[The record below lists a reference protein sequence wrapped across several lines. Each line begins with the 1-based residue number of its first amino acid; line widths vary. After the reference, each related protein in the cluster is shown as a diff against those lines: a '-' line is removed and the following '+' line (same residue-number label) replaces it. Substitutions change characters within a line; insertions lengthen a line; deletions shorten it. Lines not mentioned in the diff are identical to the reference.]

1 MRFILIDR
9 ILELH
14 PDQSAIGVKNV
25 TMSEDFLAHHFP
37 HRPIMPGVL
46 IVESMV
52 QLADWLIR
60 ASSEFTRMG
69 QATAFDRIKFRNVVR
84 PGDQMKV
91 KVSLTSHQGNLAS
104 FNGKAYVDDKL
115 AASANF
121 TLTVEP
127 IDPYITS
134 EEAQKLFRMMSPI
147 EETVT

>member
-9 ILELH
+9 IIELH
-14 PDQSAIGVKNV
+14 LDQSAIGVKNV

-60 ASSEFTRMG
+60 ASSEFKQIG
-69 QATAFDRIKFRNVVR
+69 QASAFDRIKFRIVVR

-91 KVSLTSHQGNLAS
+91 KVSLTSRQGNLAS
-104 FNGKAYVDDKL
+104 FKGSAYVDDKL

-121 TLTVEP
+121 TLIVES
-127 IDPYITS
+127 IDAYITS
-134 EEAQKLFRMMSPI
+134 EEAQRLFRMMSPI
-147 EETVT
+147 EETVS

>member
-9 ILELH
+9 IIELH

-60 ASSEFTRMG
+60 ASSEFKLIG
-69 QATAFDRIKFRNVVR
+69 LATAFDRIKFRNVVR

-91 KVSLTSHQGNLAS
+91 KVSQTSRQGTLAS
-104 FNGKAYVDDKL
+104 FKGEAYVGDKL

-121 TLTVEP
+121 TLIVES
-127 IDPYITS
+127 IDAYITS
-134 EEAQKLFRMMSPI
+134 EEAQRLFRMMYII
-147 EETVT
+147 EETV

>member
-1 MRFILIDR
+1 MRFLWIDR
-9 ILELH
+9 IIELY
-14 PDQSAIGVKNV
+14 PDQSAVGVKSV

-60 ASSEFTRMG
+60 ASSEFKLIG
-69 QATAFDRIKFRNVVR
+69 LATDFDRIKFRVVIR

-91 KVSLTSHQGNLAS
+91 KVSLTSREGALAN
-104 FNGKAYVDDKL
+104 FKGEAYLGDKL

-127 IDPYITS
+127 IDSYLTP
-134 EEAQKLFRMMSPI
+134 EEARKLFGMI
-147 EETVT
+147 YLAEEST

>member
-60 ASSEFTRMG
+60 ASSEFKLIG
-69 QATAFDRIKFRNVVR
+69 LATAFDRIKFRNVVR
-84 PGDQMKV
+84 PGDQMKI
-91 KVSLTSHQGNLAS
+91 KVSQTSRQGALAS
-104 FNGKAYVDDKL
+104 FKGEAYVGDKL

-121 TLTVEP
+121 TLIVES
-127 IDPYITS
+127 IDAYITS
-134 EEAQKLFRMMSPI
+134 EEAQRLFRMMYII
-147 EETVT
+147 EETV

>member
-9 ILELH
+9 IIELH

-60 ASSEFTRMG
+60 ASSEFKLIG
-69 QATAFDRIKFRNVVR
+69 LATAFDRIKFRNVVR

-91 KVSLTSHQGNLAS
+91 KVSQTSRQGALAS
-104 FNGKAYVDDKL
+104 FKGEAYVGDKL

-121 TLTVEP
+121 TLILES
-127 IDPYITS
+127 IDAYITS
-134 EEAQKLFRMMSPI
+134 EEAQRLFRMMYII
-147 EETVT
+147 EETV

>member
-9 ILELH
+9 IIELH

-60 ASSEFTRMG
+60 ASSEFKLIG
-69 QATAFDRIKFRNVVR
+69 LATAFDRIKFRNVVR

-91 KVSLTSHQGNLAS
+91 KVSQTSRQGALAS
-104 FNGKAYVDDKL
+104 FKGEAYVGDKL

-121 TLTVEP
+121 TLIVES
-127 IDPYITS
+127 IDAYITS
-134 EEAQKLFRMMSPI
+134 EEAQRLFRMMYRI
-147 EETVT
+147 EETV

>member
-9 ILELH
+9 IIELH

-60 ASSEFTRMG
+60 ASSEFKLIG
-69 QATAFDRIKFRNVVR
+69 LATAFDRIKFRNVVR

-91 KVSLTSHQGNLAS
+91 KVSQTSRQGALAS
-104 FNGKAYVDDKL
+104 FKGEAYVGDKL

-121 TLTVEP
+121 TLIVES
-127 IDPYITS
+127 IDAYITS
-134 EEAQKLFRMMSPI
+134 EEAQRLFRMMYII
-147 EETVT
+147 EETV

>member
-9 ILELH
+9 IIELH

-60 ASSEFTRMG
+60 ASSEFKLIG
-69 QATAFDRIKFRNVVR
+69 LATAFDRIKFRNVVR
-84 PGDQMKV
+84 PGDQMKI
-91 KVSLTSHQGNLAS
+91 KVSQTSRQGALAS
-104 FNGKAYVDDKL
+104 FKGEAYVGDKL

-121 TLTVEP
+121 TLIVES
-127 IDPYITS
+127 IDAYITS
-134 EEAQKLFRMMSPI
+134 EEAQRLFRMMYII
-147 EETVT
+147 EETV

>member
-9 ILELH
+9 IIELN

-37 HRPIMPGVL
+37 HRPIMPGAL

-60 ASSEFTRMG
+60 ASSEFKLIG
-69 QATAFDRIKFRNVVR
+69 LATAFDRIKFRIVVR

-91 KVSLTSHQGNLAS
+91 KVSLASREGTLAR
-104 FNGKAYVDDKL
+104 FKGEAYLGDKL

-121 TLTVEP
+121 TLIVES
-127 IDPYITS
+127 IDSYLTS
-134 EEAQKLFRMMSPI
+134 EEAQRLFRMMYLT
-147 EETVT
+147 EESI

>member
-9 ILELH
+9 IIELH

-52 QLADWLIR
+52 QLADWLIL
-60 ASSEFTRMG
+60 ASSEFKLIG
-69 QATAFDRIKFRNVVR
+69 LATAFDRIKFRNVVR

-91 KVSLTSHQGNLAS
+91 KVRLASRQGTLAS
-104 FNGKAYVDDKL
+104 FKGEAYLGEKL

-121 TLTVEP
+121 TMTVES
-127 IDPYITS
+127 IDSYIAP
-134 EEAQKLFRMMSPI
+134 EEAQRLFRMMCPT
-147 EETVT
+147 EEST

>member
-14 PDQSAIGVKNV
+14 PDESAIGVKNV

-60 ASSEFTRMG
+60 ASSDFKMIG
-69 QATAFDRIKFRNVVR
+69 LATAFDRMKFRNVVR

-91 KVSLTSHQGNLAS
+91 KVSLTSQQGDLAS
-104 FNGKAYVDDKL
+104 FKGVAYVGDKL
-115 AASANF
+115 AASAHF
-121 TLTVEP
+121 TLIIEP
-127 IDPYITS
+127 IDTYISS
-134 EEAQKLFRMMSPI
+134 EEAQKLFRMMSPV
-147 EETVT
+147 EEVV